1 MSPDL
6 QFITRA
12 FETYRQPTIAYH
24 RGGIRSELDLVTS
37 HLRSAVRDRLPVVV
51 LFSVKANANPELL
64 QWLAEQGA
72 GAEVSS
78 MPEFELAQR
87 AGFRV
92 ISATSP
98 GLSAE
103 HISTLCTR
111 GALVNIDNPAQL
123 AGVPDG
129 TEIGLR
135 LCLPLDLTSDKS
147 ENSRF
152 GVMLDDPAL
161 REALRRRNCKVT
173 RLHGHFRDI
182 ANATHLT
189 ALATRVVTAA
199 QHCSHVVEINLG
211 GGMTRLYKDPEAA
224 AGAWQ
229 QCAPIFAD
237 LKPNTTLFVEPGAQL
252 LTRHGY
258 LGTRVVSVN
267 ERGDGRKLI
276 VLDASKWNLVCWSE
290 YELISPATTDEAKV
304 ADVVGPTCYEKDLW
318 LSGVRLPAVQPGD
331 QLIFRGL
338 GSYVVSLAR
347 KMHALPLPHEI
358 LI

>member
-6 QFITRA
+6 QFITREL
-12 FETYRQPTIAYH
+12 ETHRQPTIAYH
-24 RGGIRSELDLVTS
+24 REGIKGELDLLTS
-37 HLRSAVRDRLPVVV
+37 HLRRAVRERLPVVV
-51 LFSVKANANPELL
+51 LFSVKANPNLELL
-64 QWLAEQGA
+64 GWLSEQGV

-87 AGFRV
+87 AGFRL

-98 GLSAE
+98 GLSAA
-103 HISTLCTR
+103 HISLLSAR
-111 GALVNIDNPAQL
+111 GARVNIDNPEQL

-129 TEIGLR
+129 AEIGLR
-135 LCLPLDLTSDKS
+135 LSLPLDLTSDRS
-147 ENSRF
+147 EYSRF

-161 REALRRRNCKVT
+161 REAMQSLNCKIT

-182 ANATHLT
+182 ANAAQLS
-189 ALATRVVTAA
+189 ALATRLVTAT
-199 QHCSHVVEINLG
+199 QNFPDVVEINLG
-211 GGMTRLYKDPEAA
+211 GGMTRLYKDPKA
-224 AGAWQ
+224 AGEAWD

-237 LKPNTTLFVEPGAQL
+237 LNPNTTLFVEPGAQI

-267 ERGDGRKLI
+267 DRADRRRL
-276 VLDASKWNLVCWSE
+276 VVVDASKWNLVCWSE
-290 YELISPATTDEAKV
+290 YQLISPEPVNEGAV
-304 ADVVGPTCYEKDLW
+304 ADVVGPTCYEKDVW
-318 LSGVRLPAVQPGD
+318 LAGARLPAVRLDQ

-347 KMHALPLPHEI
+347 KMHGLPLPHEI
-358 LI
+358 MI